1 MLIKWEE
8 KSIKRKGIFAD
19 SQQVIH
25 ELTKVTGNFVDEK
38 VSLSLS
44 FHENKIQSEE
54 TWHYRKEYTIYDN
67 SHKNQ
72 KGISKLIGYDGET
85 ETFDFFIPRDCNE
98 LKEM

>member
-54 TWHYRKEYTIYDN
+54 T
-67 SHKNQ
+67 
-72 KGISKLIGYDGET
+72 
-85 ETFDFFIPRDCNE
+85 
-98 LKEM
+98 